1 MNESKDWISKLDLL
15 DHPEGGHYK
24 EVYRSE
30 ETIPSQILPDRFS
43 GDRFF
48 STSIYYLLRRCEFSK
63 FHRIK
68 SDEIW
73 HFYAGSPMQIIH
85 IDKDGKLIKR
95 QLGID
100 IENEITPQL
109 IVYAGDWFA
118 AQSLGD
124 YSLVGCTVSPGFDF
138 TDFEIAD
145 RKKLI
150 SAFPQHQ
157 QIIEEFS

>member
-1 MNESKDWISKLDLL
+1 MNKAEDWISKLELEA
-15 DHPEGGHYK
+15 HPEGGHYK
-24 EVYRSE
+24 EVYRSDE
-30 ETIPSQILPDRFS
+30 FITSQALPDRFS
-43 GDRFF
+43 GDRSF
-48 STSIYYLLRRCEFSK
+48 STSIYYLLRKVEISK

-73 HFYAGSPMQIIH
+73 HFYAGAPMQIIH
-85 IDKDGKLIKR
+85 IDAEGKLVKR

-100 IENEITPQL
+100 IANEINPQL
-109 IVYAGDWFA
+109 IVNAGDWFA

-124 YSLVGCTVSPGFDF
+124 YSLVGCTVSPGFDY
-138 TDFEIAD
+138 TDFEMAD

-157 QIIEEFS
+157 KIIKKFT

>member
-15 DHPEGGHYK
+15 AHPEGGHYK

-30 ETIPSQILPDRFS
+30 ETIISQALPSRFS
-43 GDRFF
+43 GDR
-48 STSIYYLLRRCEFSK
+48 SCATSIYYLLKRGEFSK

-85 IDKDGKLIKR
+85 IDIEGKLVKR

-100 IENEITPQL
+100 IENETIPQL
-109 IVYAGDWFA
+109 LVCAGDWFA

-138 TDFEIAD
+138 ADFEIAD

-157 QIIEEFS
+157 KTIEKFT

>member
-1 MNESKDWISKLDLL
+1 MNEPKDWISKLDLQA
-15 DHPEGGHYK
+15 HPEGGHYK

-30 ETIPSQILPDRFS
+30 ETITSHALPDRFS
-43 GDRFF
+43 GDRSC
-48 STSIYYLLRRCEFSK
+48 STAIYYFLRRGEFSK

-85 IDKDGKLIKR
+85 IDTDGNIVKR

-100 IENEITPQL
+100 IENDTIPQL
-109 IVYAGDWFA
+109 LVCAGDWFA

-138 TDFEIAD
+138 TDFEMAD